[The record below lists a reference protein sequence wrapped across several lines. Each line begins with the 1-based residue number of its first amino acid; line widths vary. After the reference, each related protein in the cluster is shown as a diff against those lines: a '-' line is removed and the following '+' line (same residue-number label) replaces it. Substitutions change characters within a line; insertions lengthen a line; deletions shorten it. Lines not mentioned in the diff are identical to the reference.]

1 MFTSCVFQIIAIF
14 EEQGAPPVPHNGGD
28 GTSASSVGTSSPD
41 IFQCRDHIN
50 NNNNNKDDFSLVK
63 LREGS
68 KNDVIVTRNDLN
80 SGGLKQML
88 FCVNILFPIQGGKPS
103 STGKFGT
110 SSLLLRLIDFLSRKM
125 WFQCLHQHGEQ

>member
-1 MFTSCVFQIIAIF
+1 MFILCVFQIIAIY

-41 IFQCRDHIN
+41 IFQCREHIN

-80 SGGLKQML
+80 SGGLKTDVIS
-88 FCVNILFPIQGGKPS
+88 C
-103 STGKFGT
+103 
-110 SSLLLRLIDFLSRKM
+110 
-125 WFQCLHQHGEQ
+125 QCLVPNTGWKTFYHR